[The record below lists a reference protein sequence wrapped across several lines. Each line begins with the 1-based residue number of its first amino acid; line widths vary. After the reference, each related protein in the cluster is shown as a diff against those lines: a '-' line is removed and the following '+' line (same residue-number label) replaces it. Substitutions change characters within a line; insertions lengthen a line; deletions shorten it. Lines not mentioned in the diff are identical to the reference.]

1 MDSKRK
7 TTAMVLMAACMVAYA
22 ASAFGFATP
31 IPGTLGYD
39 FYDFADKLATGAPG
53 FTVGMGGVAL
63 AGFCLF
69 KQAVWPAIGSVMG
82 TIAILKATSIVNSL
96 GLNI

>member
-1 MDSKRK
+1 MDNKRK
-7 TTAMVLMAACMVAYA
+7 TTAMMLMAACMVAYA
-22 ASAFGFATP
+22 ASAFGFSTP
-31 IPGTLGYD
+31 TPGTLGYD
-39 FYDFADKLATGAPG
+39 FYDFADKLATGAVG
-53 FTVGMGGVAL
+53 FTIGMGGVAL

-96 GLNI
+96 GINI